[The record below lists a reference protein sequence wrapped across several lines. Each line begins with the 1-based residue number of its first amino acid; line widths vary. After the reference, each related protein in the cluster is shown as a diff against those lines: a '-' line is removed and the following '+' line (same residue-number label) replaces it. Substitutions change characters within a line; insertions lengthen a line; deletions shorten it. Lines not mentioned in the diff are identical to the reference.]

1 MDIKE
6 FLETNTERISTHMK
20 DTGSAVAGA
29 GTGAGTGG
37 ATEAPINDSTCSKE
51 VVKQVPIAPR
61 INKDVKTS
69 LGGLPRSSD
78 AISMGK
84 ESPLGQDDEYKDK
97 ELYSSKIVGK
107 PPPSSPP
114 LLSSPTLNI
123 SNIRSQFSFQRKT
136 QSSSSDSSSPEYFR
150 VKPFGAYPAQFQANE
165 TELYQEMMKPSRD
178 FEIMTSRSM
187 EMQKQNQIGSLKV
200 EVLTVM
206 GLEKFDRFSKPDA
219 KAYLICGDCAF
230 ATDIIHNCFSPMW
243 PSVSRRAAEFPI
255 HHAFAHLY
263 LGVFNTTEKDNDD
276 FCGRVSINIASLRPD
291 IEYDVSLPLKVS
303 KNIYDRRPH
312 GVVRLRFTLHW
323 SSVRSAVLS
332 YFPTTMQD
340 GTPWVSD
347 HTKADFLS
355 IPCSDIKTLKN
366 VVRVIHGQDIAGKF
380 SRKAF
385 RASTREMSLYKVQL
399 KHIMMTTMN
408 DIMMYKDPSFSIY
421 VFTAWM
427 VLVYFQSLAQAP
439 PFIVSC
445 AFIICLKK
453 YNTAKFA
460 ALSPKEYQTLGLDD
474 IVSMLFHGC
483 QGVKAP
489 LNIPSKPCT
498 DLDMYKSLIRSDAG
512 GGEVDD
518 LEFPF
523 SEGKR
528 YFRKSVGDMMVPS
541 QTQKSAKCQTS
552 FKNSSR
558 HSTSTKSSDVAFD
571 ERKPNDEE
579 ESASIQFS
587 ISPCRPTGCAQDDA
601 DDEKE
606 GNVFRKNC
614 ETLED
619 RLHGISGN
627 IFHQFVSRPLTN
639 DGKISTLTKDIPE
652 APAKF
657 TNPLAALTASF
668 LEPLMKAIGVYLVIV
683 RASFNTFTWRDPYLS
698 FWFLSFLASLG
709 ILLALFPWQLFFFV
723 IGLVCFGPQN
733 YLLGF
738 KSINKL
744 LSLPRKG
751 ISYLERKK
759 ISNLES
765 GGVDTQGV
773 ETGNK
778 VYLFDGRKKTSND
791 SKPRDDEVHEVIV
804 PYQRFDTERFYF
816 WPPTALLSTDS
827 IVGESDENLDEKK
840 LL

>member
-1 MDIKE
+1 M
-6 FLETNTERISTHMK
+6 
-20 DTGSAVAGA
+20 
-29 GTGAGTGG
+29 
-37 ATEAPINDSTCSKE
+37 
-51 VVKQVPIAPR
+51 
-61 INKDVKTS
+61 
-69 LGGLPRSSD
+69 
-78 AISMGK
+78 
-84 ESPLGQDDEYKDK
+84 
-97 ELYSSKIVGK
+97 
-107 PPPSSPP
+107 
-114 LLSSPTLNI
+114 
-123 SNIRSQFSFQRKT
+123 
-136 QSSSSDSSSPEYFR
+136 
-150 VKPFGAYPAQFQANE
+150 KPFGAYPAQFQANE
-165 TELYQEMMKPSRD
+165 AELYQEMMKPSRN
-178 FEIMTSRSM
+178 FEVMTSRSM
-187 EMQKQNQIGSLKV
+187 GKENQKQNQIGSLKV

-206 GLEKFDRFSKPDA
+206 GLAKFDRFSKPDA

-230 ATDIIHNCFSPMW
+230 ATDIIHNCFSPMF
-243 PSVSRRAAEFPI
+243 PSGSRRAVEFPI

-312 GVVRLRFTLHW
+312 GVVRLRFKLHW

-332 YFPTTMQD
+332 YFPTTIQD
-340 GTPWVSD
+340 GIPWVSD
-347 HTKADFLS
+347 PTKADFLS

-399 KHIMMTTMN
+399 KHIMVTTMN
-408 DIMMYKDPSFSIY
+408 DIMMYKDPFFSIY

-427 VLVYFQSLAQAP
+427 VLVYFQSLAQVP
-439 PFIVSC
+439 PLIVSC
-445 AFIICLKK
+445 AFIIFLKK
-453 YNTAKFA
+453 YNTAKSA
-460 ALSPKEYQTLGLDD
+460 ALSSKEYQTLGLDD
-474 IVSMLFHGC
+474 IVSMMLHGC
-483 QGVKAP
+483 QDIKAP
-489 LNIPSKPCT
+489 LDIPSKPCT
-498 DLDMYKSLIRSDAG
+498 DLDMYKSFIRSDAG

-541 QTQKSAKCQTS
+541 QNQKSSNGQTP

-558 HSTSTKSSDVAFD
+558 HSTKSSDIDFD
-571 ERKPNDEE
+571 EPNDEE
-579 ESASIQFS
+579 DSASIQFLTS
-587 ISPCRPTGCAQDDA
+587 SCRPTGCAQDDA

-639 DGKISTLTKDIPE
+639 DGEMSTLTKDIPE

-698 FWFLSFLASLG
+698 FWFLSLLASLG

-723 IGLVCFGPQN
+723 IGLFCFGPQN

-744 LSLPRKG
+744 LSQVLALPRKG
-751 ISYLERKK
+751 NSYLERKR

-765 GGVDTQGV
+765 GGADTPGS
-773 ETGNK
+773 ETGDK
-778 VYLFDGRKKTSND
+778 VYLFDGRKKTNND

-816 WPPTALLSTDS
+816 WPPTALPSTDS
-827 IVGESDENLDEKK
+827 IVEESDDNLDAKK